1 MKKVFLSV
9 CTILMVAS
17 LAGQNQNLVVGS
29 SDVIGFPVSSP
40 GQSYL
45 LEGDRDLFY
54 SISGSYNSIPVHPLL
69 NGLLDS
75 TGSIYFIQYNKLGEA
90 LKSNHIKGTSNPVR
104 AFSFEGGLQLLG
116 GAYYDIDANGQAL
129 PINEADYMEF
139 IASYDK
145 DCQLYALKNIWNLP
159 RSVYPNS
166 DAALDARDGSIYIY
180 GSTNQMI
187 LDVDGFGPIGENW
200 NGSFLYVLKYNRN
213 LDFMWAYTAGF
224 ETDTI
229 AGYFPAS
236 DLRVIPGINGNVLV
250 CGTYYSNG
258 IKPLFG
264 SETLPYVDNGQGV
277 FAVELNSSGKQSWV
291 RSGENHNWE
300 YYSRIEKGFSL
311 SNGEYILSGAT
322 STGYFR
328 LGEAEFIFEG
338 DVDVQNQ
345 FVFRMGPGGSVKWSL
360 PLASM
365 GRSGSKKKAAGAEDF
380 NAEIY
385 SDALLWNEDVL
396 YVTGTYQ
403 SPSFIIAEKPLPV
416 TFKEQFFI
424 ASIDPEDGREL
435 WGYGFS
441 SDLIQLHGFD
451 VDRTGNVSI
460 MGVSSDQQEFNGGSQ
475 VTGPASRLIFHLG
488 LDYRGRLLWYN
499 NAFLQNQNSQIRGSD
514 LVVLPNGEIFSSVQV
529 SAPEILDIGEQT
541 LIADFPYTNWLVGL
555 KARMDLSGQVLDESG
570 LPVFPGYVKAY
581 RSAPSRAYP
590 VVDSVPINDA
600 GIYSFKHL
608 YPGHY
613 TLQVFPDRIKYPNL
627 APSYIGDQVVWTD
640 AQFNDFGPDFSS
652 SALDINVAAVPV
664 LTAEDGKGSISGQVS
679 YEGNLKS
686 TLGRPVKKASVML
699 LKKSKKS
706 TQASGDLLGYFE
718 TDDLGNYVFENV
730 PDGDYILIVDITGL
744 PMVQVYEVTIQ
755 GEQIKAGLDYEVGTD
770 GIVIPGGV
778 DVETK
783 TADEFLLFPNP
794 GDGRIQMDF
803 KNPGDY
809 VVRVFGTDGRLVSSM
824 DYPASSGQCWMDISK
839 ENQGIYLIV
848 IQGPETSATVR
859 YFKK

>member
-1 MKKVFLSV
+1 MKKGILSV
-9 CTILMVAS
+9 WIILLAAS
-17 LAGQNQNLVVGS
+17 LIGQNQNLVVGS
-29 SDVIGFPVSSP
+29 SDVIGYAASTP
-40 GQSYL
+40 GQVYL
-45 LEGDRDLFY
+45 LEGDQDQFY
-54 SISGSYNSIPVHPLL
+54 SISGSYNNVPVHPLL
-69 NGLLDS
+69 NGMQDT

-90 LKSNHIKGTSNPVR
+90 LKSNHINGTSYPVK
-104 AFSFEGGLQLLG
+104 AFSYDGGLQLLG
-116 GAYYDIDANGQAL
+116 SALNDIDANGQAL
-129 PINEADYMEF
+129 PINDADYMEF
-139 IASYDK
+139 IASYDRN
-145 DCQLYALKNIWNLP
+145 CQLYGIKNIWNLP

-166 DAALDARDGSIYIY
+166 DAAMDSRNGSIYVY
-180 GSTNQMI
+180 GSSNEMI

-200 NGSFLYVLKYNRN
+200 NGSFLYVLKYNRD
-213 LDFMWAYTAGF
+213 LQIEWAYTAGF

-229 AGYFPAS
+229 VGYFPAS
-236 DLRVIPGINGNVLV
+236 DLRVIPGVNGNVLV

-258 IKPLFG
+258 TKPMFG
-264 SETLPYVDNGQGV
+264 SDALPYVDNGQGV
-277 FAVELNSSGKQSWV
+277 FAVELNSGGQQSWHQ
-291 RSGENHNWE
+291 SGENHNWE

-311 SNGEYILSGAT
+311 SDGEYILSGAT

-328 LGEAEFIFEG
+328 LGDAEFIFEG

-345 FVFRMGPGGSVKWSL
+345 FVFRMGPGGSVKWSK

-380 NAEIY
+380 NAELY

-416 TFKEQFFI
+416 AYNDQFFI
-424 ASIDPEDGREL
+424 ASIDPKDGREL

-451 VDRTGNVSI
+451 VDRTGHVSI
-460 MGVSSDQQEFNGGSQ
+460 MGISSDQQEFDGGSQ

-499 NAFLQNQNSQIRGSD
+499 NAFLHNQNSQIQGSD
-514 LVVLPNGEIFSSVQV
+514 FMVLPNGETFTSVQV
-529 SAPEILDIGEQT
+529 SATENLDIGEQT
-541 LIADFPYTNWLVGL
+541 LMADFPYTNWLVGL
-555 KARMDLSGQVLDESG
+555 KARMDLSGEVKDESG
-570 LPVFPGYVKAY
+570 LPVFPGYVRAY

-590 VVDSVPINDA
+590 VVDSVPLSDA
-600 GIYSFKHL
+600 GIYSFKNL

-613 TLQVFPDRIKYPNL
+613 TLQVVPDRIKYPDL
-627 APSYIGDQVVWTD
+627 APSYLGDQAIWTS
-640 AQFNDFGPDFSS
+640 AQFNDFGPDFAS
-652 SALDINVAAVPV
+652 SALHIGAQAVPV
-664 LTAEDGKGSISGQVS
+664 LTPADGSGTISGNVS

-706 TQASGDLLGYFE
+706 TQASGDIMGYFE
-718 TDDLGNYVFENV
+718 TDDLGNFVFENI

-744 PMVQVYEVTIQ
+744 PMVQVYEVTIE
-755 GEQIKAGLDYEVGTD
+755 GEQIVAGLDYEVGTD
-770 GIVIPGGV
+770 GIDITWAV
-778 DVETK
+778 DVETR
-783 TADEFLLFPNP
+783 TPDDFVLFPNP

-803 KNPGDY
+803 KYSGDY
-809 VVRVFGTDGRLVSSM
+809 EVRVFGTDGRLVSSM
-824 DYPASSGQCWMDISK
+824 SFPSSLGRSWIDISK

-848 IQGPETSATVR
+848 IQGPETSAAVR
-859 YFKK
+859 YFKR